1 MKNKPEILS
10 PAGNIKSIIAAING
24 GADAVYFGGKSFNAR
39 QNAGNMTN
47 EEIKEAV
54 ELCHSQ
60 GVKVYVT
67 LNILIKNKEIEE
79 LVAFLNFLKD
89 LEIDGLI
96 VQDIGI
102 IYLIQ
107 KYFPEFKLQTSTQAS
122 VYGLE
127 GVLFFERL
135 GFTRV
140 VLPRE
145 MSLKEVSKIKKKVK
159 TELKIFCHGA
169 LCFAYSGQCLMSSM
183 IGGRSGNRGL
193 CAQPCRKIYELQVK
207 GESSDKDENKFSGYL
222 LSPKD
227 LNTLEK
233 LEDIVESGI
242 DSLKIEGRMKTP
254 EYVYGITKA
263 YREKIDGIVE
273 GKTEQTMNSMDVM
286 QVFNRDFTSGHLL
299 DDTDILNTQ
308 VGKNRGILIGKV
320 ISLPSSAFNGSHKGY
335 PHLGI
340 ELSPEGRIS
349 LGDGL
354 SFGEDGKIGTK
365 VDGIFTFDGKRLEK
379 AKSKE
384 KVGIPCRHG
393 VKPGTLIYK
402 NLDKPLMDRLKT
414 QGAKPIEGPKDTIDF
429 KIEVKRNLPV
439 KIQGAVNGKK
449 TVLVSEIIPETPL
462 KNPLDEKMI
471 KEQLSKVGGTGF
483 ISGKI
488 EIELDENLF
497 LSRGQLNLLRKSVI
511 EALEKSIEKKPEN
524 INTAIRRIPLEDEL
538 GKNQKNQHCE
548 KKRLSLAFDNLPTI
562 EFIEGL
568 LEECLDELVLP
579 MLPKETKE
587 LEAII
592 EMGKEKGFDL
602 LLAPPRILD
611 TQWSEIMKKE
621 WPKEKLQDLG
631 ITGLVIGNYEAL
643 NIYQDSE
650 IFLEA
655 DQGMNVFNTPAISAL
670 TNWGLKSYVLS
681 PELDQDEIRE
691 MTENG
696 KLPSVLPV
704 YGAQELMLSKKCVF
718 NCPNKSP
725 KVCKSCHKKMSGD
738 LIDQRGQ
745 VFPVER
751 DGMGIIHIYNG
762 DKLFLREE
770 ILDLERVKTWR
781 VYHRDE
787 SLEFVEKLLSYYN
800 KEIYERNLSLPEGIT
815 TQGTT
820 RGSLRRGVK

>member
-449 TVLVSEIIPETPL
+449 TMLVSEIIPETPL

-631 ITGLVIGNYEAL
+631 ISGLVIGNYEAL